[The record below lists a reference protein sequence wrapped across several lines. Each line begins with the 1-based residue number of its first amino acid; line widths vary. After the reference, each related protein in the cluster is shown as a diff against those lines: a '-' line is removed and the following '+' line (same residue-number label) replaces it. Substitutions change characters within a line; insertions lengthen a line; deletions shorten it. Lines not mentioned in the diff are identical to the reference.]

1 MNLHRVKQQINGD
14 VSPALLFS
22 LTLKLMKCARNYYI
36 VRDSPSACI
45 VINMHGKDLEGKKG
59 DGETGLPPPHP
70 TPLGKDF
77 LPGHFEATSFLAP
90 LARNVQGS
98 CSSPYALG
106 GLRDTHE
113 TRIHLR
119 TGRIEK
125 PHICGLRPGKR
136 PYARTGRHPQVK
148 SSTNG
153 HMWIT
158 TWLFLKRGYLGRV
171 NFGFCFTFIFKVE
184 YFSGIRDNGL
194 EKPVS
199 HHI

>member
-1 MNLHRVKQQINGD
+1 MRKE
-14 VSPALLFS
+14 LLYS
-22 LTLKLMKCARNYYI
+22 QRLPVCMYCYQHTRQRLR
-36 VRDSPSACI
+36 R
-45 VINMHGKDLEGKKG
+45 KKG
-59 DGETGLPPPHP
+59 DGETGLPHP
-70 TPLGKDF
+70 GKDF
-77 LPGHFEATSFLAP
+77 LPVHFEATSFLAP
-90 LARNVQGS
+90 WARNVQGS

-106 GLRDTHE
+106 GPRDIHE

-125 PHICGLRPGKR
+125 PHICGLRLGKR
-136 PYARTGRHPQVK
+136 PCPRTGRHPQVK
-148 SSTNG
+148 SSMNG

-158 TWLFLKRGYLGRV
+158 TWLFLERGYLGRV

-184 YFSGIRDNGL
+184 YFSGISDNGL

>member
-1 MNLHRVKQQINGD
+1 MSKICIETDENENRTTQNLWDTVKAVLRG
-14 VSPALLFS
+14 
-22 LTLKLMKCARNYYI
+22 
-36 VRDSPSACI
+36 
-45 VINMHGKDLEGKKG
+45 
-59 DGETGLPPPHP
+59 
-70 TPLGKDF
+70 TPGKDF
-77 LPGHFEATSFLAP
+77 LPVDFKATSFLAP

-113 TRIHLR
+113 TRVHLR

-125 PHICGLRPGKR
+125 PHMCGLRPGKR
-136 PYARTGRHPQVK
+136 PYPRTGRHPQVK

-158 TWLFLKRGYLGRV
+158 TWLISERGYLGRV

-184 YFSGIRDNGL
+184 YFSGIGDNGL